1 MTTEPDPPVVTPPP
15 AAVGG
20 SRVQWHQVPGVVRAG
35 IENRLGS
42 AVVSAQSQPGGFS
55 PGSAD
60 RVVLADGRRAF
71 VKAVGTEV
79 NPDSPPI
86 HRRELAVTEALPDA
100 GFAPRLL
107 CGYDDGD
114 WVALAFADVD
124 GHSPRMPWRI
134 EDLTCC
140 LAALG
145 EIAVRL
151 SPSPL
156 PDLPRLVD
164 AVADDFTRWDTLA
177 ADVPTDLDPWAT
189 ERLPELAA
197 LGRHSLEAMDGVAL
211 VHSDVRADNLL
222 LTDDRVVLVDWPWAS
237 LGAPWVDSLTLV
249 LNAAVF
255 GEHDPEALLSRT
267 PVLTAADP
275 EAVTATVAG
284 LAGYFSWQGR
294 QPARPE
300 MPTIRKFQ
308 LAQADACLRWLRVR
322 LDAAPW

>member
-1 MTTEPDPPVVTPPP
+1 MTTAPDPSVVSSPP

-20 SRVQWHQVPGVVRAG
+20 SRVQWHQVPAVVRAG
-35 IENRLGS
+35 IEDQLGS
-42 AVVSAQSQPGGFS
+42 TVVSAQSQPGGFS

-71 VKAVGTEV
+71 VKAVGMEV

-86 HRRELAVTEALPDA
+86 HRRELAVTGALPDA
-100 GFAPRLL
+100 GFSPRLL

-124 GHSPRMPWRI
+124 GHSPRMPWRV
-134 EDLTCC
+134 EDLTRC
-140 LAALG
+140 LVALG
-145 EIAVRL
+145 EMAVRL

-156 PDLPRLVD
+156 PDLPRLVE
-164 AVADDFTRWDTLA
+164 AVAGDFTRWDTLA
-177 ADVPTDLDPWAT
+177 ADVPNDLDRWAT

-197 LGRHSLEAMDGVAL
+197 LGRDSLEAIDGVAL

-222 LTDDRVVLVDWPWAS
+222 LADDRVVVVDWPWAS

-255 GEHDPEALLSRT
+255 GEHDPEALLNRT
-267 PVLTAADP
+267 PVLAAADP
-275 EAVTATVAG
+275 DAVTATVAG

-300 MPTIRKFQ
+300 MPTIRRFQ

-322 LDAAPW
+322 LDGVPW

>member
-1 MTTEPDPPVVTPPP
+1 MTGTPDPAVATSPP

-20 SRVQWHQVPGVVRAG
+20 SRVQWHQIPEVVRAG
-35 IENRLGS
+35 IEERLGS
-42 AVVSAQSQPGGFS
+42 TVVSAVSQPGGFS

-79 NPDSPPI
+79 NPDSPAI
-86 HRRELAVTEALPDA
+86 HRRELAVTAALPDV

-107 CGYDDGD
+107 GGYDDGA
-114 WVALAFADVD
+114 WVALAFDDVD
-124 GHSPRMPWRI
+124 GRSPRMPWTI
-134 EDLTCC
+134 EDVTRC

-145 EIAVRL
+145 EMAVQL
-151 SPSPL
+151 TPSPL

-164 AVADDFTRWDTLA
+164 EVAGDFTRWDALVDA
-177 ADVPTDLDPWAT
+177 VPADLDPWAAD
-189 ERLPELAA
+189 RLPELAP
-197 LGRHSLEAMDGVAL
+197 LGRASLEAIDGVAL

-222 LTDDRVVLVDWPWAS
+222 LTDDGVVVVDWPWAS

-255 GEHDPEALLSRT
+255 GEHDPETLLART
-267 PVLTAADP
+267 PVLDAVDP
-275 EAVTATVAG
+275 DAVTAAVAG

-300 MPTIRKFQ
+300 MPTIRGFQ
-308 LAQADACLRWLRVR
+308 LAQADACLRWARAR
-322 LDAAPW
+322 LDGAPW